1 MLLLEKLI
9 QFQIIM
15 KSNPSEKKANS
26 PEIVLRALEP
36 SDIDLLYNWEND
48 HEIWRVSNTIV
59 PYSKYILKKYLEDSH
74 HDIYQ
79 TKQLR
84 LMIDLKYDK
93 GSKIKPIGTVDLF
106 DFDPY
111 HNRAGV
117 GILIGDKSER
127 KKGYASMT
135 LKSLINY
142 AFHTLQLHQIYCNIL
157 TENKDSLNL
166 FQKHGFKIVGEKKEW
181 IKAPEKY
188 TGEYMLQLINPLD

>member
-1 MLLLEKLI
+1 VKK
-9 QFQIIM
+9 
-15 KSNPSEKKANS
+15 KSNS
-26 PEIVLRALEP
+26 PEIILRALEP
-36 SDIDLLYNWEND
+36 SDIDILYSWEND
-48 HEIWRVSNTIV
+48 REIWKVSNTIV
-59 PYSKYILKKYLEDSH
+59 PYSKYILKEYLEKSH
-74 HDIYQ
+74 LDIYQ

-93 GSKIKPIGTVDLF
+93 GTRLKSIGTIDLF

-142 AFHTLQLHQIYCNIL
+142 AFNTLQLHQIYCNIL
-157 TENKDSLNL
+157 TDNKDSLNL
-166 FQKHGFKIVGEKKEW
+166 FLKHGFIIIGEKKEW
-181 IKAPEKY
+181 IKVPEEY
-188 TGEYMLQLINPLD
+188 IGEYMLQLINPLD

>member
-1 MLLLEKLI
+1 
-9 QFQIIM
+9 M
-15 KSNPSEKKANS
+15 KSKPSEKKVNS

-48 HEIWRVSNTIV
+48 REVWRVSNTIV
-59 PYSKYILKKYLEDSH
+59 PYSRYILKKYLENSH

-84 LMIDLKYDK
+84 LMIDLKHDK
-93 GSKIKPIGTVDLF
+93 GNKLKPIGTVDLF

-127 KKGYASMT
+127 KKGFASMT
-135 LKSLINY
+135 LENLIDY
-142 AFHTLQLHQIYCNIL
+142 AFNTLQLHQIYCNIL
-157 TENKDSLNL
+157 TDNKDSLSL
-166 FQKHGFKIVGEKKEW
+166 FQKHGFKIIGEKKEW

-188 TGEYMLQLINPLD
+188 IGEYMLQLINPFD

>member
-1 MLLLEKLI
+1 LKEN
-9 QFQIIM
+9 
-15 KSNPSEKKANS
+15 SNS

-36 SDIDLLYNWEND
+36 SDIELLYSWEND
-48 HEIWRVSNTIV
+48 LAIWRVSNTIT
-59 PYSKYILKKYLEDSH
+59 PYSKYILRKYLENSH

-93 GSKIKPIGTVDLF
+93 GRKTKSIGTVDLF

-117 GILIGDKSER
+117 GILIADKSER
-127 KKGYASMT
+127 KKGYASRT
-135 LKSLINY
+135 LKKLINY

-157 TENKDSLNL
+157 TENKDSLKL
-166 FQKHGFKIVGEKKEW
+166 FQNHGFKIIGEKKEW
-181 IKAPEKY
+181 IKIPEKY
-188 TGEYMLQLINPLD
+188 IGEYMLQLINPLD

>member
-1 MLLLEKLI
+1 LKEN
-9 QFQIIM
+9 
-15 KSNPSEKKANS
+15 SNS

-36 SDIDLLYNWEND
+36 SDIDLLYSWEND
-48 HEIWRVSNTIV
+48 IEIWRVSNTIT
-59 PYSKYILKKYLEDSH
+59 PYSKYILRKYLENSH

-93 GSKIKPIGTVDLF
+93 GRKTKPIGTIDLF

-135 LKSLINY
+135 LKKLINY
-142 AFHTLQLHQIYCNIL
+142 AFNTLQLHQIYCNII

-166 FQKHGFKIVGEKKEW
+166 FQNHGFKIIGEKKEW
-181 IKAPEKY
+181 IKVPEKY
-188 TGEYMLQLINPLD
+188 VGEYMLQLINPFD

>member
-1 MLLLEKLI
+1 LKEN
-9 QFQIIM
+9 
-15 KSNPSEKKANS
+15 SNS

-36 SDIDLLYNWEND
+36 SDIDLLYSWEND
-48 HEIWRVSNTIV
+48 IEIWRVSNTIT
-59 PYSKYILKKYLEDSH
+59 PYSKYILRKYLENSH

-93 GSKIKPIGTVDLF
+93 GRKTKPIGTIDLF

-111 HNRAGV
+111 HNRAGL

-135 LKSLINY
+135 LKKLINY
-142 AFHTLQLHQIYCNIL
+142 AFNTLQLHQIYCNII

-166 FQKHGFKIVGEKKEW
+166 FQNHGFKIIGEKKEW
-181 IKAPEKY
+181 IKVPEKY
-188 TGEYMLQLINPLD
+188 VGEYMLQLINPFD

>member
-1 MLLLEKLI
+1 
-9 QFQIIM
+9 M
-15 KSNPSEKKANS
+15 KSNS

-36 SDIDLLYNWEND
+36 SDIDLLYSWEND
-48 HEIWRVSNTIV
+48 REIWRVSNTIV
-59 PYSKYILKKYLEDSH
+59 PYSKYILKKYLENAH
-74 HDIYQ
+74 LDIYQ

-93 GSKIKPIGTVDLF
+93 GSKSKPIGTVDLF

-127 KKGYASMT
+127 KKGYASVT
-135 LKSLINY
+135 LENLINY
-142 AFHTLQLHQIYCNIL
+142 AFHSLQLHQIYCNIL
-157 TENKDSLNL
+157 TDNKDSLNL
-166 FQKHGFKIVGEKKEW
+166 FQKHGFKIIGEKKEW
-181 IKAPEKY
+181 IKVPEKY

>member
-1 MLLLEKLI
+1 MKK
-9 QFQIIM
+9 
-15 KSNPSEKKANS
+15 KSNI

-36 SDIDLLYNWEND
+36 SDIDLLYSWEND
-48 HEIWRVSNTIV
+48 LEIWRVSNTIV
-59 PYSKYILKKYLEDSH
+59 PYSKYILRKYLENSH
-74 HDIYQ
+74 LDIYQ

-93 GSKIKPIGTVDLF
+93 GSKSKPIGTVDLF
-106 DFDPY
+106 DFDPF

-127 KKGYASMT
+127 KKGYASIT
-135 LKSLINY
+135 LKRLINY

-157 TENKDSLNL
+157 KHNKDSLNL
-166 FQKHGFKIVGEKKEW
+166 FQKHGFKIIGEKKEW

-188 TGEYMLQLINPLD
+188 IGEYMLQLVNPSD

>member
-1 MLLLEKLI
+1 VKK
-9 QFQIIM
+9 
-15 KSNPSEKKANS
+15 KSNS
-26 PEIVLRALEP
+26 PEIILRALEP
-36 SDIDLLYNWEND
+36 SDIDLLYSWEND
-48 HEIWRVSNTIV
+48 REIWKVSNTIV
-59 PYSKYILKKYLEDSH
+59 PYSKYILKEYLEKSH
-74 HDIYQ
+74 LDIYQ

-93 GSKIKPIGTVDLF
+93 GTRLKSIGTIDLF

-142 AFHTLQLHQIYCNIL
+142 AFNTLQLHQIYCNIL
-157 TENKDSLNL
+157 TDNKDSLNL
-166 FQKHGFKIVGEKKEW
+166 FLKHGFIIIGEKKEW
-181 IKAPEKY
+181 IKVPEEY
-188 TGEYMLQLINPLD
+188 IGEYMLQLINPLD